1 MTGTLVNA
9 LAVVV
14 GSIVGLLI
22 HSRFPPRITRIA
34 FQGIGL
40 FTLFIGMQMALKTQ
54 DLLIMIFSIL
64 IGAVAG
70 ELLGLEKGITRMSD
84 WLKTKVH
91 SRNEKFTEGLVTA
104 FLLFCM
110 GSMTILGA
118 IEEGMSGKPDL
129 LLAKSVLDGFSS
141 IALSASLG
149 AGVLFAV
156 VPLLIYQGGLTL
168 LAGQLGTV
176 LFPPVVNEITATGG
190 LLFIGLGINILEIRK
205 IQVLNMIPA
214 LLVAGVLAWLLH

>member
-70 ELLGLEKGITRMSD
+70 ELLGLEKGIVRMSD

-129 LLAKSVLDGFSS
+129 LLAKSVLDGFSC

-176 LFPPVVNEITATGG
+176 LSPPVVNEITATGG
-190 LLFIGLGINILEIRK
+190 LLLIGLGINILEIRK

>member
-118 IEEGMSGKPDL
+118 IEEGMNGKPDL

-168 LAGQLGTV
+168 LSGQLGTV
-176 LFPPVVNEITATGG
+176 LSPPVVNEITATGG
-190 LLFIGLGINILEIRK
+190 LLLIGLGINILEIRK

>member
-84 WLKTKVH
+84 WLKSKVH

-176 LFPPVVNEITATGG
+176 LSPPVVNEITATGG
-190 LLFIGLGINILEIRK
+190 LLLIGLGINILEIRK

>member
-176 LFPPVVNEITATGG
+176 LSPPVVNEITATGG
-190 LLFIGLGINILEIRK
+190 LLLIGLGINILEIRK

>member
-156 VPLLIYQGGLTL
+156 IPLLIYQGGLTL

-176 LFPPVVNEITATGG
+176 LSPPVVNEITATGG
-190 LLFIGLGINILEIRK
+190 LLLIGLGINILEIRK

>member
-64 IGAVAG
+64 IGSVAG

-110 GSMTILGA
+110 GSMTILGS

-176 LFPPVVNEITATGG
+176 LSPPVVNEITATGG
-190 LLFIGLGINILEIRK
+190 LLLIGLGINILEIRK

>member
-70 ELLGLEKGITRMSD
+70 ELLGLEKGIVRMSD

-176 LFPPVVNEITATGG
+176 LSPPVVNEITATGG
-190 LLFIGLGINILEIRK
+190 LLLIGLGINILEIRK